1 MRSAQLAG
9 NRMGS
14 CLVTMMDCV
23 DARRQLLEIWEGFTE
38 EITEMGAW
46 LAQGG
51 AVACAEAQKPKRSL
65 RETEGNSQ

>member
-1 MRSAQLAG
+1 MHSAQLAG

-23 DARRQLLEIWEGFTE
+23 DARGQLLEIWEGFTE

-65 RETEGNSQ
+65 REMEGNSQ